1 MVTATHGA
9 RTPAAAAS
17 ASSAVAT
24 ISATVPTDLR
34 FIVGLYLYMDSAKI
48 YGSIST
54 RVFFLR

>member
-1 MVTATHGA
+1 
-9 RTPAAAAS
+9 
-17 ASSAVAT
+17 VAT
-24 ISATVPTDLR
+24 ISATVTTDLR